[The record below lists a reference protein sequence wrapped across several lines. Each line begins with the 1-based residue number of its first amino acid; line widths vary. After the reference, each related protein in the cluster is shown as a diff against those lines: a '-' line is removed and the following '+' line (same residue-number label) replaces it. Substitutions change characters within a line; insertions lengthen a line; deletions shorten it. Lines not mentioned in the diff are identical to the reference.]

1 MRDFPEFQ
9 REVTLENRAQQVV
22 EWNKREGLLDGHE
35 DQIIDDLILAA

>member
-1 MRDFPEFQ
+1 MGN
-9 REVTLENRAQQVV
+9 LENWAQHVV